1 MSVPANEAAMPT
13 PPPANEAAMPT
24 NPPAPAHR
32 GGPLARQGARAG
44 HAASLLPR
52 LVMAV
57 GAFVALTDAFA
68 FGQASLAGIQAL
80 LPFDTPAAD
89 PLIAALSAIGLATL
103 TVGLFRGKRLA
114 WWLAILVFAAGVPVQ
129 LLGLGHTA
137 GGVVAG
143 IALALLTLDRK
154 RYGVRSA
161 RTWSWTAWGLLAA
174 GGAIAALET
183 VLLVLRDPADA
194 LPAQLPAE
202 LPDLAGLAGALSRW
216 LAFGD
221 LSAPPSGPR
230 TTLILVRAV
239 ASRLAVALAL
249 LAMLRPIGDDAS
261 PVDLPAR
268 VRELGRR
275 YGRGAL
281 LPFQVAEDKRW
292 FSPAGREGF
301 VSYGRDGRVAV
312 AVGDPVGSERDRWP
326 VFASFVDVCRRHDW
340 VPVVYQ
346 ASEGSLE
353 RLRALGFQASP
364 IGREAVIDLTTFS
377 LSGARRANLR
387 HTITRARRGGL
398 TVAWHPGGLGEATD
412 RVGPSLAAVDAAWRA
427 AAGSTEMGFTIGR
440 FSPDELR
447 HAPLAIAVDASGA
460 PIAFVSF
467 RPTGA
472 DHGYVLDLIRRIPGG
487 VPGAVEFCLAE
498 AAERFRDAGARTLSL
513 GLAPLSGLDPAGQR
527 VEERAL
533 AAIAR
538 LVRPFYDVEG
548 LAFFKD
554 KFAPRWEPR
563 YVAVPSR
570 VHLLGLLLALARL
583 HLGSLHRAAVHA
595 AAGVARAPAGRVT
608 RGRRAVG

>member
-1 MSVPANEAAMPT
+1 
-13 PPPANEAAMPT
+13 
-24 NPPAPAHR
+24 
-32 GGPLARQGARAG
+32 
-44 HAASLLPR
+44 
-52 LVMAV
+52 MAV
-57 GAFVALTDAFA
+57 GAFVALSDAFA
-68 FGQASLAGIQAL
+68 FGQASLASIQAL

-89 PLIAALSAIGLATL
+89 PLIAALSAVGLAAL
-103 TVGLFRGKRLA
+103 TIGLFRGKRLA

-129 LLGLGHTA
+129 VLALGHTA

-161 RTWSWTAWGLLAA
+161 RTWSWTAWGLLVA
-174 GGAIAALET
+174 GGAIAAVET
-183 VLLVLRDPADA
+183 VLLVLRDPADS
-194 LPAQLPAE
+194 LPAE
-202 LPDLAGLAGALSRW
+202 LPDLTSIAAALSRW

-230 TTLILVRAV
+230 TALILAMAI

-249 LAMLRPIGDDAS
+249 LAMLRPVGDDVPA
-261 PVDLPAR
+261 VDLPAR

-281 LPFQVAEDKRW
+281 LPFQLAEDKRW
-292 FSPAGREGF
+292 YSPAGREGF
-301 VSYGRDGRVAV
+301 VAYGRDGRVAV
-312 AVGDPVGSERDRWP
+312 AVGDPVGSDGDRWL
-326 VFASFVDVCRRHDW
+326 VFASFVDACRRHDW

-346 ASEGSLE
+346 VSEASLE
-353 RLRALGFQASP
+353 GLRALGFQASP
-364 IGREAVIDLTTFS
+364 IGREAVVDLVTFN

-398 TVAWHPGGLGEATD
+398 TVAWYPDGLGDDTD
-412 RVGPSLAAVDAAWRA
+412 RLGPSLVMVDAAWRA
-427 AAGSTEMGFTIGR
+427 AAGSADMGFTIGR
-440 FSPDELR
+440 FSPGELR
-447 HAPLAIAVDASGA
+447 RSPLAVAIDARGT
-460 PIAFVSF
+460 PTAFVSF

-472 DHGYVLDLIRRIPGG
+472 DHGFVLDLIRRIPGG
-487 VPGAVEFCLAE
+487 VPGAVEFCLAA
-498 AAERFRDAGARTLSL
+498 AAERFRDAGATTLSL

-527 VEERAL
+527 MEERAL
-533 AAIAR
+533 AAVAL

-554 KFAPRWEPR
+554 KFAPRWEAR

-583 HLGSLHRAAVHA
+583 HLGSLRRATVHA
-595 AAGVARAPAGRVT
+595 AADVARSQVAWAT
-608 RGRRAVG
+608 RGRRALG

>member
-1 MSVPANEAAMPT
+1 MSLPANDGALPT
-13 PPPANEAAMPT
+13 PPQPT
-24 NPPAPAHR
+24 APR
-32 GGPLARQGARAG
+32 SGPRSRPGARAG
-44 HAASLLPR
+44 QAASLLPR
-52 LVMAV
+52 LVVAI

-68 FGQASLAGIQAL
+68 FGQASLAGVQAL

-89 PLIAALSAIGLATL
+89 PLIAALSALGLAAL

-221 LSAPPSGPR
+221 LSGPPSGPR
-230 TTLILVRAV
+230 TTLILVLAI

-249 LAMLRPIGDDAS
+249 LAMLRPIGDEA
-261 PVDLPAR
+261 PPAGLPAR

-281 LPFQVAEDKRW
+281 LPFQVAGDKRW
-292 FSPAGREGF
+292 YSPPGREGF
-301 VSYGRDGRVAV
+301 VAYGRDGRMAV
-312 AVGDPVGSERDRWP
+312 AVGDPVGSELDRWP
-326 VFASFVDVCRRHDW
+326 VFASFVDACRRHDW

-346 ASEGSLE
+346 ASEESLE

-364 IGREAVIDLTTFS
+364 IGREAVVDLTTFS

-387 HTITRARRGGL
+387 HTITRAKRGGL
-398 TVAWHPGGLGEATD
+398 TVAWYPDGLGADTA
-412 RVGPSLAAVDAAWRA
+412 RLGPGLAQVDAAWHA
-427 AAGSTEMGFTIGR
+427 ESGPPEMGFTISR
-440 FSPDELR
+440 FSLDELQR
-447 HAPLAIAVDASGA
+447 VPVALALDARGA
-460 PIAFVSF
+460 PTAFVSF
-467 RPTGA
+467 RSTGA
-472 DHGYVLDLIRRIPGG
+472 DGGFVLDLIRRVPGG

-498 AAERFRDAGARTLSL
+498 AAARFRDAGATTLSL

-583 HLGSLHRAAVHA
+583 HLGSLHRAAARA
-595 AAGVARAPAGRVT
+595 AAGVARAPAGRVA
-608 RGRRAVG
+608 RAGLRRRAPACASARW